1 MAAML
6 ATLEGNEKGITLD
19 DLFDVND
26 YLGVKYFGPEDWNR
40 VKKCACIITMKAAKN
55 PVLFYIDSLKD
66 DYKDYKPSE
75 LANRVFGFNDAA
87 GVELM
92 GSIPWERLKVK
103 MDNELLGWPSIG
115 GIASKIGGA
124 ISAGA
129 GMAYDAA
136 KTVATAPLTIG
147 EKIWTET
154 PLKDTPGGKW
164 YKKQKEITDKV
175 LSVAPPL
182 KEIHDDP
189 IQYVTDKSSKILYD
203 AATKTPLK
211 YTGYGLVTKLVEKSR
226 EKAGITSPG
235 TAEVNPTEEEIIRQK
250 RAAAEA
256 AARAASAASTAKSKE
271 ITAAKKLQA
280 EAEQKAAAEA
290 AAAAAAAE
298 QAATQNQLEQTQAVL
313 TSKYAPWV
321 LGGAGLL
328 LALSILKK

>member
-40 VKKCACIITMKAAKN
+40 IKKCACIITMKAAKN

-66 DYKDYKPSE
+66 DYKDYKPSQ
-75 LANRVFGFNDAA
+75 LANCVFGFNDAA

-103 MDNELLGWPSIG
+103 MDNELLGLSISG
-115 GIASKIGGA
+115 AISKIGSGIKTA
-124 ISAGA
+124 AGY
-129 GMAYDAA
+129 AYD
-136 KTVATAPLTIG
+136 VATAPIKAG
-147 EKIWTET
+147 EYIME
-154 PLKDTPGGKW
+154 
-164 YKKQKEITDKV
+164 
-175 LSVAPPL
+175 
-182 KEIHDDP
+182 
-189 IQYVTDKSSKILYD
+189 
-203 AATKTPLK
+203 KTPLK
-211 YTGYGLVTKLVEKSR
+211 YTPGAKWYKTTKEYKEKYVDTPVKSTTQAVVDKTSGTMYKIATETPLKYTGTGQIVKYLEKGR
-226 EKAGITSPG
+226 EAAGVTSPG
-235 TAEVNPTEEEIIRQK
+235 TAEVYESEEEIIRQK
-250 RAAAEA
+250 RAAAEG
-256 AARAASAASTAKSKE
+256 AARAFNAASTAKAKE
-271 ITAAKKLQA
+271 ITATKKLQA
-280 EAEQKAAAEA
+280 EAEQKASAEA
-290 AAAAAAAE
+290 AAEAAAAE

>member
-40 VKKCACIITMKAAKN
+40 IKKCACIITMKAAKN

-66 DYKDYKPSE
+66 DYKDYKPSQ
-75 LANRVFGFNDAA
+75 LANCVFGFNDAA

-103 MDNELLGWPSIG
+103 MDNELLGLSIG
-115 GIASKIGGA
+115 NVVSKIGSGIKTA
-124 ISAGA
+124 AGY
-129 GMAYDAA
+129 AYDI
-136 KTVATAPLTIG
+136 ATAPIKAG
-147 EKIWTET
+147 EYIME
-154 PLKDTPGGKW
+154 
-164 YKKQKEITDKV
+164 
-175 LSVAPPL
+175 
-182 KEIHDDP
+182 
-189 IQYVTDKSSKILYD
+189 
-203 AATKTPLK
+203 KTPLK
-211 YTGYGLVTKLVEKSR
+211 YTPGAKWYKTTKDLKEKYVDTPVKSTTQAVVDKTSGTMYKIATETPLKYTGTGQIVKYMEKGR
-226 EKAGITSPG
+226 EAAGVTSPG
-235 TAEVNPTEEEIIRQK
+235 TAEVYESEEEIIRQK

-256 AARAASAASTAKSKE
+256 AARAFNAASTAKSKE
-271 ITAAKKLQA
+271 ITATKKLQA

>member
-40 VKKCACIITMKAAKN
+40 IKKCACIITMKAAKN

-75 LANRVFGFNDAA
+75 LANCVFGFNDAA
-87 GVELM
+87 GRELM

-103 MDNELLGWPSIG
+103 MDNELFGCSIG
-115 GIASKIGGA
+115 SIASKIGGA

-136 KTVATAPLTIG
+136 KTVATAPKTIG
-147 EKIWTET
+147 EKILTET
-154 PLKDTPGGKW
+154 PLKYTPGAWLYNKTE
-164 YKKQKEITDKV
+164 EIKDKA

-182 KEIHDDP
+182 KEISEDP
-189 IQYVTDKSSKILYD
+189 IQYVTDKSSKILYE

-211 YTGYGLVTKLVEKSR
+211 YTGYGIITKLTEKAR
-226 EKAGITSPG
+226 EGAGITSPG
-235 TAEVNPTEEEIIRQK
+235 TAEVNETEEEIIRQK
-250 RAAAEA
+250 RAAAEG
-256 AARAASAASTAKSKE
+256 AARAFNAASTAKSKE
-271 ITAAKKLQA
+271 IEAAKKLQA

>member
-6 ATLEGNEKGITLD
+6 ATLEGNEKGITLN

-66 DYKDYKPSE
+66 DYKDYKPSQ
-75 LANRVFGFNDAA
+75 LANCMFGFNDAA

-92 GSIPWERLKVK
+92 GSLPWERCKVK
-103 MDNELLGWPSIG
+103 IDNELLGLSIG
-115 GIASKIGGA
+115 SVVSKIGSGIKTA
-124 ISAGA
+124 AGY
-129 GMAYDAA
+129 AYD
-136 KTVATAPLTIG
+136 VATVPIKAG
-147 EKIWTET
+147 EYIME
-154 PLKDTPGGKW
+154 
-164 YKKQKEITDKV
+164 
-175 LSVAPPL
+175 
-182 KEIHDDP
+182 
-189 IQYVTDKSSKILYD
+189 
-203 AATKTPLK
+203 KTPLK
-211 YTGYGLVTKLVEKSR
+211 YTPGAKWYKTTKEYKDKFVDTPVKSTTQSVVDKTSGTMYKIATETPLKYTGTGQIVKYLEKGR
-226 EKAGITSPG
+226 EAAGVTSPG
-235 TAEVNPTEEEIIRQK
+235 TAEVYESEEEIIRQK
-250 RAAAEA
+250 RAAAEG
-256 AARAASAASTAKSKE
+256 AARAFNAASAAKSKE
-271 ITAAKKLQA
+271 ITATKKLKA

-298 QAATQNQLEQTQAVL
+298 TAATQNQLEQTQAVL

>member
-40 VKKCACIITMKAAKN
+40 IKKYACIITMKAAKN

-75 LANRVFGFNDAA
+75 LANCVFGFNDAA
-87 GVELM
+87 GRELM

-103 MDNELLGWPSIG
+103 MDNELLGGFSIG
-115 GIASKIGGA
+115 GLVKDIGSGIKTA
-124 ISAGA
+124 AGY
-129 GMAYDAA
+129 AYD
-136 KTVATAPLTIG
+136 VATAPIKAG
-147 EKIWTET
+147 EYIIE
-154 PLKDTPGGKW
+154 
-164 YKKQKEITDKV
+164 
-175 LSVAPPL
+175 
-182 KEIHDDP
+182 
-189 IQYVTDKSSKILYD
+189 
-203 AATKTPLK
+203 KTPLK
-211 YTGYGLVTKLVEKSR
+211 YTPGAKWYKTTTGLKEQYVDTPVKSGAQQIVDKTSETMYKFATETPFKYTGAGQIVKYLEKGR
-226 EKAGITSPG
+226 EAAGITSPG
-235 TAEVNPTEEEIIRQK
+235 TAEVYESEEEIIRQK

-256 AARAASAASTAKSKE
+256 AAKAASAASTSLSKD

-280 EAEQKAAAEA
+280 EKEQTAAAEA

-298 QAATQNQLEQTQAVL
+298 AATTQTQLEQTQATL

-321 LGGAGLL
+321 LGGCGLL

>member
-40 VKKCACIITMKAAKN
+40 IKKCACIITMKAAKN

-66 DYKDYKPSE
+66 DYKDYKPSQ
-75 LANRVFGFNDAA
+75 LANCVFGFNDAA

-92 GSIPWERLKVK
+92 GSLPWERCKVK
-103 MDNELLGWPSIG
+103 IDNELLGLPSIG
-115 GIASKIGGA
+115 SVVSKIGSGIKTA
-124 ISAGA
+124 AGY
-129 GMAYDAA
+129 AYD
-136 KTVATAPLTIG
+136 VATAPIKAG
-147 EKIWTET
+147 EYIME
-154 PLKDTPGGKW
+154 
-164 YKKQKEITDKV
+164 
-175 LSVAPPL
+175 
-182 KEIHDDP
+182 
-189 IQYVTDKSSKILYD
+189 
-203 AATKTPLK
+203 KTPLK
-211 YTGYGLVTKLVEKSR
+211 YTPGAKWYKTTKEYKEKYVDTPVKSTTQAVVDKTSGTMYKIATETPLKYTGTGQIVKYLEKGREAAGVT
-226 EKAGITSPG
+226 TPG
-235 TAEVNPTEEEIIRQK
+235 PAEVYESEEEIIRQK

-256 AARAASAASTAKSKE
+256 AAKAASKASAVTTAKRDAE
-271 ITAAKKLQA
+271 KKLKN

-298 QAATQNQLEQTQAVL
+298 AAATQNQLEQTQAVL

>member
-1 MAAML
+1 MAAIL

-26 YLGVKYFGPEDWNR
+26 YLGIKYFGPEDWNR

-66 DYKDYKPSE
+66 DYKDYKPSQ
-75 LANRVFGFNDAA
+75 LANCVFGFNDAA

-92 GSIPWERLKVK
+92 GSLPWERCKLKI
-103 MDNELLGWPSIG
+103 DNDLLGLSIG
-115 GIASKIGGA
+115 GALKKVGSGIKKA
-124 ISAGA
+124 AGI
-129 GMAYDAA
+129 AYD
-136 KTVATAPLTIG
+136 VATVPIKAG
-147 EKIWTET
+147 E
-154 PLKDTPGGKW
+154 
-164 YKKQKEITDKV
+164 
-175 LSVAPPL
+175 
-182 KEIHDDP
+182 
-189 IQYVTDKSSKILYD
+189 YVIE
-203 AATKTPLK
+203 KTPLK
-211 YTGYGLVTKLVEKSR
+211 YTPGAKWYKKTTGLKKKFVDTPVKSGAQQIVDKTSETMYKFATETPFKYTGAGQIVKYLEKGR
-226 EKAGITSPG
+226 EAAGITSPG
-235 TAEVNPTEEEIIRQK
+235 TAEVYQSEEEIKRQK
-250 RAAAEA
+250 RAAAEG
-256 AARAASAASTAKSKE
+256 AARAFNAASTAKSKE
-271 ITAAKKLQA
+271 ITATKKFQA

>member
-6 ATLEGNEKGITLD
+6 ATLEGNEKGITLN

-26 YLGVKYFGPEDWNR
+26 YLGIKYFGPEDWNR

-66 DYKDYKPSE
+66 DYKDYKPSQ
-75 LANRVFGFNDAA
+75 LANCVFGFNDAA

-92 GSIPWERLKVK
+92 GSLPWERCKVK
-103 MDNELLGWPSIG
+103 IDNELLGLSIG
-115 GIASKIGGA
+115 GALKKVGSGIKKA
-124 ISAGA
+124 AGI
-129 GMAYDAA
+129 AYD
-136 KTVATAPLTIG
+136 VATVPIKAG
-147 EKIWTET
+147 E
-154 PLKDTPGGKW
+154 
-164 YKKQKEITDKV
+164 
-175 LSVAPPL
+175 
-182 KEIHDDP
+182 
-189 IQYVTDKSSKILYD
+189 YVIE
-203 AATKTPLK
+203 KTPLK
-211 YTGYGLVTKLVEKSR
+211 YTPGAKWYKKTTGLKEKFVDTPVKSGAQQIVDKTSQTMYKFATETPFKYTGAGQIVKYLEKGR
-226 EKAGITSPG
+226 EAAGITSPG
-235 TAEVNPTEEEIIRQK
+235 TAEVYQSEEEIKRQK

-256 AARAASAASTAKSKE
+256 AAKAASAASTAKSKE
-271 ITAAKKLQA
+271 ITAAKKLKA

-321 LGGAGLL
+321 LGGCGLL

>member
-6 ATLEGNEKGITLD
+6 ATLEGNEKGITLN

-66 DYKDYKPSE
+66 DYKDYKPSQ
-75 LANRVFGFNDAA
+75 LANCVFGFNDAA

-92 GSIPWERLKVK
+92 GSLPWERCKVK
-103 MDNELLGWPSIG
+103 IDNELLGLSISG
-115 GIASKIGGA
+115 VVNKIGSGIKTA
-124 ISAGA
+124 AGY
-129 GMAYDAA
+129 AYD
-136 KTVATAPLTIG
+136 VATAPIKAG
-147 EKIWTET
+147 EYIME
-154 PLKDTPGGKW
+154 
-164 YKKQKEITDKV
+164 
-175 LSVAPPL
+175 
-182 KEIHDDP
+182 
-189 IQYVTDKSSKILYD
+189 
-203 AATKTPLK
+203 KTPLK
-211 YTGYGLVTKLVEKSR
+211 YTPGAKWYKTTKEYKEKYVDTPVKSTTQAVVDKASGTMYKTATETPLKYTGMGQIVKYLEKGR
-226 EKAGITSPG
+226 EAAGVTSPG
-235 TAEVNPTEEEIIRQK
+235 TAEVYESEEEIIRQK
-250 RAAAEA
+250 RAAAEG
-256 AARAASAASTAKSKE
+256 AARAFNAASTAKSKE
-271 ITAAKKLQA
+271 ITATKKLQA

-298 QAATQNQLEQTQAVL
+298 TAATQNQLEQTQAVL

>member
-6 ATLEGNEKGITLD
+6 ATLEGNEKGISLN

-66 DYKDYKPSE
+66 DYKDYKPSQ
-75 LANRVFGFNDAA
+75 LANCVFGFNDAA

-92 GSIPWERLKVK
+92 GSLPWERCKLKI
-103 MDNELLGWPSIG
+103 DNDLLGLSISG
-115 GIASKIGGA
+115 ALKKVGSGIKKAAGIA
-124 ISAGA
+124 
-129 GMAYDAA
+129 YD
-136 KTVATAPLTIG
+136 VATVPIKAG
-147 EKIWTET
+147 E
-154 PLKDTPGGKW
+154 
-164 YKKQKEITDKV
+164 
-175 LSVAPPL
+175 
-182 KEIHDDP
+182 
-189 IQYVTDKSSKILYD
+189 YVIE
-203 AATKTPLK
+203 KTPLK
-211 YTGYGLVTKLVEKSR
+211 YTPGAKWYKKTTGLKEKFVDTPVKSGAQQIVDKTSETMYKFATETPFKYTGAGQIVKYLEKGR
-226 EKAGITSPG
+226 EAAGITSPG
-235 TAEVNPTEEEIIRQK
+235 TAEVYQSEEEIKKQK

-256 AARAASAASTAKSKE
+256 AAKAASAASTAKSKE
-271 ITAAKKLQA
+271 ITTAKKLKA

-321 LGGAGLL
+321 LGGCGLL

>member
-6 ATLEGNEKGITLD
+6 ATLEGNEKGITLN

-26 YLGVKYFGPEDWNR
+26 YLGIKYFGPEDWNR
-40 VKKCACIITMKAAKN
+40 VKKCACLITMKAANN

-66 DYKDYKPSE
+66 DYKDYKPSQ
-75 LANRVFGFNDAA
+75 LANCVFGFNDAA

-92 GSIPWERLKVK
+92 GSLPWERCKLKI
-103 MDNELLGWPSIG
+103 DNELLGRSIFN
-115 GIASKIGGA
+115 KIGGA
-124 ISAGA
+124 IGSGLKT
-129 GMAYDAA
+129 AYDVT

-147 EKIWTET
+147 EKVWTET
-154 PLKDTPGGKW
+154 PLKYTPGGKW
-164 YKKQKEITDKV
+164 YKKTEEIKDKV

-189 IQYVTDKSSKILYD
+189 IQYVTDKSSKILYS

-211 YTGYGLVTKLVEKSR
+211 YTGYGVITKLTEKAREKS
-226 EKAGITSPG
+226 GITSAG
-235 TAEVNPTEEEIIRQK
+235 TADVYETEEEIKKQK

-256 AARAASAASTAKSKE
+256 AAKAASAASTAKSKE

-290 AAAAAAAE
+290 AAAASQTE
-298 QAATQNQLEQTQAVL
+298 LEHTQAIL

-321 LGGAGLL
+321 LGGCGLL